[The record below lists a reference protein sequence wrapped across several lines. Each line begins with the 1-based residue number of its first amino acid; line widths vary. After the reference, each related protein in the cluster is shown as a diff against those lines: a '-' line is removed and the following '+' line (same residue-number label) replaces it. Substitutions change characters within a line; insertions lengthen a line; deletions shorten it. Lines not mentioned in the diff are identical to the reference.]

1 MSEEDIREG
10 TPEER
15 PPEENET
22 TQLEEEGADH
32 PPAQDEDQDTP
43 AAAPDETGVEGTV
56 DEGPEG
62 EMAQEDQDPGA
73 TEEAPP
79 EEEEAQADGEGL
91 KDMGSEELGLSITD
105 DELWDEG
112 GGLDEIP
119 LFDEIKGEERE
130 EGGEDSSSESSEEG
144 HEAEATPG
152 PHEGAEEGK
161 DVPLTEEDG
170 EKVDEEAD
178 HTPDSEVEKE
188 RDLTFYVP
196 IVISTFNVLLFFFGI
211 VVLVNILHEEPDLSH
226 ATLERSNPPSSSTQV
241 KKERSQK
248 AQLTEGAMV
257 SSGDLKE
264 IKGKR
269 GFYTMTLD
277 PFIIP
282 AQLNGEL
289 VFFKLKAELVFEDV
303 ASKRVFSQKESTL
316 RDIIYSELKGID
328 ISSGLSNKSLF
339 SYRRPIIE
347 RLNKSFSPYKVTDI
361 RLVGFVLK

>member
-15 PPEENET
+15 PSEENET

-43 AAAPDETGVEGTV
+43 TSAPDETDVEVAV
-56 DEGPEG
+56 DDGPEG
-62 EMAQEDQDPGA
+62 EMAQEDQDAGA
-73 TEEAPP
+73 MEGTPP

-91 KDMGSEELGLSITD
+91 QGMDSEELGLSITD

-119 LFDEIKGEERE
+119 LFDEIKGEEKE
-130 EGGEDSSSESSEEG
+130 EGDEDGSGEEV
-144 HEAEATPG
+144 HEAEAMPS
-152 PHEGAEEGK
+152 PPEGAEEGK
-161 DVPLTEEDG
+161 DVPLTKEDG
-170 EKVDEEAD
+170 ETGDEEAD

-188 RDLTFYVP
+188 RDLSFYVP

-211 VVLVNILHEEPDLSH
+211 LVLVNILHEEPDLSH
-226 ATLERSNPPSSSTQV
+226 ATLERSNPPASVQA
-241 KKERSQK
+241 KKDRSQK
-248 AQLTEGAMV
+248 AQLTEGATV

-347 RLNKSFSPYKVTDI
+347 RLNKTFSPYKVTDI